1 MREAMSARN
10 VFLCIPLC
18 GLLLA
23 GCGGRDAAPPGDKN
37 IPRPVVTAPAVW
49 QAEQT
54 RVEAV
59 GTSRARQ
66 SVILYPV
73 AAGEVVAVHFKAGQ
87 KVEAGQ
93 TLLELD
99 ARDEKLAVEI
109 ARVELADAQRLL
121 DRYRRTQGSGAVTVS
136 TLDDAKSA
144 VDRARLALARAEVA
158 LDDRSIEAP
167 FSGYVGLTTLDRGAR
182 VDTGMVITTIDDRE
196 MLLVTFELPE
206 ILLGQ
211 LQPGQEIA
219 LATWADSSRE
229 TIGKVMDID
238 SRVDPQ
244 TRTFSVRAHV
254 DNANDGL
261 RPGMSFRIVL
271 TLAGG
276 RYPTVPEASLQW
288 GGDGAYIW
296 AVRDGKAT
304 RVAATIVQRREGRI
318 LIDAALPE
326 GTPVVVEGVQRMRE
340 GQAVRDAVS
349 RIDAGAGEPAA

>member
-1 MREAMSARN
+1 MSLRN
-10 VFLCIPLC
+10 APLYIALCS
-18 GLLLA
+18 LLSLA
-23 GCGGRDAAPPGDKN
+23 GCGPDGETGNDRN
-37 IPRPVVTAPAVW
+37 IPRPVITAPTVW
-49 QAEQT
+49 QSEQT

-66 SVILYPV
+66 SVTLYPM

-99 ARDEKLAVEI
+99 SRDEKLAAEI

-121 DRYRRTQGSGAVTVS
+121 DRYRRTQGSGAVTAS

-144 VDRARLALARAEVA
+144 VDRARFALQRAQVA
-158 LDDRSIEAP
+158 LDDCTIEAP
-167 FSGYVGLTTLDRGAR
+167 FAGYVGLTTLDPGAR
-182 VDTGMVITTIDDRE
+182 IDTGTVITTIDDRSV
-196 MLLVTFELPE
+196 LLVTFELPE

-211 LQPGQEIA
+211 LQAEQPIA
-219 LATWADSSRE
+219 LTTWADSSRV
-229 TIGKVMDID
+229 TPGKVADID
-238 SRVDPQ
+238 SQVDPQ
-244 TRTFSVRAHV
+244 TRTFTVRAHV
-254 DNANDGL
+254 DNPDDSL
-261 RPGMSFRIVL
+261 RPGMSFRIQL
-271 TLAGG
+271 NLEGS

-288 GGDGAYIW
+288 GGDGAYVW
-296 AVRDGKAT
+296 AVRDGKAA

-349 RIDAGAGEPAA
+349 KADGAGEPAA